1 MDLITVGNCIE
12 DGDDSYCGVDALP
25 FICVTNINFIFI
37 NSTSITLSSA
47 TPIAT
52 SCLCDADYAG
62 TGKDTCL
69 GKQ

>member
-1 MDLITVGNCIE
+1 MMDLITVGYCID
-12 DGDDSYCGVDALP
+12 DGHDSYCGVDALP
-25 FICVTNINFIFI
+25 FICVINITISLT
-37 NSTSITLSSA
+37 STITLSSII
-47 TPIAT
+47 PMVT